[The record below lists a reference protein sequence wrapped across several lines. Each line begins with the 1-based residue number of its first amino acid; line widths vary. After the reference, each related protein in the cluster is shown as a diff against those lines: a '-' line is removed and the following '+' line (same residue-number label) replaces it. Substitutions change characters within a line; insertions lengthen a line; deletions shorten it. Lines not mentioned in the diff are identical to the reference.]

1 MGVSREKSQK
11 PDSANNIQTG
21 LFPVIVAIQGPL
33 GGRRWEVRDALII
46 GRESD
51 CDIMIDDR
59 QVSRHHARVFK
70 NGTSIELEDLA
81 SKNGTFH
88 AGKQLTKKKSL
99 SDGDV
104 IQVAMIQKFAYYSS
118 DATMPMEDLIPATIE
133 IENRLY
139 VDEKSRRVWIR
150 GEELTPPLSAPQFR
164 LLAELASQSGRV
176 ISRNDLI
183 HAIWADEDVEGV
195 SEQALDALIR
205 RLRDRLAEVDPSH
218 NYIVTVRGHG
228 LRLGDR

>member
-88 AGKQLTKKKSL
+88 AGKQLTEKKSL

-164 LLAELASQSGRV
+164 LLAELVSQSGRV